1 MSIAI
6 LYERSETDEMG
17 IKLTATE
24 MGINLVYI
32 PFRKVSIRMSN
43 GEYSVRSKGKDYSTL
58 VKDVSAVLNR
68 AQSKNRRL
76 FAAHILEAF
85 GKHVI
90 NPSQV
95 EYLCF
100 SKLRTLL
107 HFWKNGIKIPR
118 TVYVPCDSH
127 EYKRDGSEIH
137 NEEDIADL
145 MQQELGNE
153 EIVVKPDA
161 GTHGKKVKLAKKREA
176 LLKVIEETKPS
187 ITNPIGVLAQELVQK
202 WFYDLRILVA
212 KENGRTPHCY
222 PKALARAGFK
232 DFRTN
237 TYLGNMVFGVNLPPH
252 IKDIAIKCGEVIG
265 KNSKVWV
272 LALDAMLNVDEDKIV
287 DDEYV
292 KSELEKL
299 VLPFEA
305 VKKVKSDRTKKKDF
319 STWNAKLERA
329 FQEYINLEA
338 YENVKKII
346 EESVE
351 RGKQSIM
358 FHEVNS
364 CPEFWEQTR
373 MIAEINLA
381 VPLLRCAQSVI
392 GLEV

>member
-1 MSIAI
+1 MSLAI
-6 LYERSETDEMG
+6 LYERSETDELG
-17 IKLTATE
+17 IKLTARE

-32 PFRKVSIRMSN
+32 PFRKVSIRMDN
-43 GEYSVRSKGKDYSTL
+43 GGYSIKSKGKDYSAL
-58 VKDVSAVLNR
+58 VKGVSVVLNR

-76 FAAHILEAF
+76 FAAHMLEAF

-107 HFWKNGIKIPR
+107 SFWKNGIKIPR

-127 EYKRDGSEIH
+127 EYQRAGREIH
-137 NEEDIADL
+137 NERDISDL
-145 MQQELGNE
+145 IQQELGNE

-161 GTHGKKVKLAKKREA
+161 GTHGKKVMLAKKREA
-176 LLKVIEETKPS
+176 LLKVIRETKPS
-187 ITNPIGVLAQELVQK
+187 ITNPIGVLAQEFVQK
-202 WFYDLRILVA
+202 WFYDLRIVVV
-212 KENGRTPHCY
+212 KENGRAPYCFE
-222 PKALARAGFK
+222 KALARAGFK

-237 TYLGNMVFGVNLPPH
+237 TYLGNMVFGVNLPPY
-252 IKDIAIKCGEVIG
+252 IREMAIKCGEVIG
-265 KNSKVWV
+265 ENSKVWV
-272 LALDAMLNVDEDKIV
+272 LALDAMLNIGEDKMV
-287 DDEYV
+287 DDEYI

-299 VLPFEA
+299 VPPFEA
-305 VKKVKSDRTKKKDF
+305 VKKVKMDRTKKKDF

-329 FQEYINLEA
+329 FQEYINLEE
-338 YENVKKII
+338 YENIKKII
-346 EESVE
+346 EESME
-351 RGKQSIM
+351 RGKKSIM

-381 VPLLRCAQSVI
+381 VPLLRCAQSVT
-392 GLEV
+392 GLEM